1 MSEISRIADL
11 LAERLDGLAPQ
22 VAEAIRR
29 DVDFYRTSPV
39 VPQERIAKTVRD
51 NIDFIVAGMRSND
64 FDTAM
69 AAETGRTRAD
79 DGVPLVS
86 VIHAYRIGFHMVW
99 RRFRELAE
107 QHPELSRDGL
117 LRATE
122 LMWEAQDTYIVAMST
137 AHRERTT
144 QQVLDD
150 ATEHAALTEH
160 LLQGRLSTEQSLWE
174 VAELL
179 RLPAHGPY
187 LAIAART
194 SAIGKQPLPGIE
206 NKLRGIDV
214 YSAWRLLPDEQI
226 GIVHV
231 PSGDAQAAVIELLSR
246 LSTTRVGVSAP
257 FDELRDTAQ
266 SLRFARIAQAGP
278 GEGVTVFDDSVLG
291 LAAAGS
297 PEISAEVA
305 GSVLGKM
312 YRLPDDDREPL
323 FTTFRAW
330 VGHDGNIADAAQA
343 LFVHPNT
350 VRHRLRRIEEM
361 TGRSTSKPRELAEL
375 CLAFEVDSRF
385 RRDAPPHGVL
395 RPE

>member
-1 MSEISRIADL
+1 MDEISRIADL

-22 VAEAIRR
+22 VAAAIQR
-29 DVDFYRTSPV
+29 DVDFYSTSTA
-39 VPQERIAKTVRD
+39 VPLEQVADTVRA
-51 NIDFIVAGMRSND
+51 NIDFIVDGMRNSE

-69 AAETGRTRAD
+69 AAATGSSRAET
-79 DGVPLVS
+79 GVPLVA
-86 VIHAYRIGFHMVW
+86 VVHAYRIGFHMVW
-99 RRFRELAE
+99 REFRELAE
-107 QHPELSRDGL
+107 EHPEISREGL

-122 LMWEAQDTYIVAMST
+122 LMWEAQDNYIGAMSS
-137 AHRERTT
+137 AHRERAT

-150 ATEHAALTEH
+150 AAERAALTEH

-179 RLPAHGPY
+179 RLPTRGPY
-187 LAIAART
+187 LAVTARA
-194 SAIGKQPLPGIE
+194 SAIGRQPLPGIE
-206 NKLRGIDV
+206 SKLRGIDV

-226 GIVHV
+226 GIVHA
-231 PSGDAQAAVIELLSR
+231 PSPGTQDAVIELLR
-246 LSTTRVGVSAP
+246 RQATTRVGVSAP
-257 FDELRDTAQ
+257 FAELQDTAQ

-291 LAAAGS
+291 LAATGS

-305 GSVLGKM
+305 TSVLGRM
-312 YRLPDDDREPL
+312 YRLPDEDRKPL

-330 VGHDGNIADAAQA
+330 VGHDGNAADTAGA

-350 VRHRLRRIEEM
+350 VRHRLRRIEEL
-361 TGRSTSKPRELAEL
+361 TGRSITKPRELAEL

-385 RRDAPPHGVL
+385 QRAAQRAAPP
-395 RPE
+395 PE